1 MCCLRLG
8 HRSGAVQCK
17 TKHVINANPNT
28 RGNQMEPKDYSQ
40 RYYKSMSMS
49 RKRQIIDTIV
59 QELHDQYFDM
69 IERALAHSDMQ
80 HAKDVIMHVKA
91 M

>member
-1 MCCLRLG
+1 
-8 HRSGAVQCK
+8 
-17 TKHVINANPNT
+17 
-28 RGNQMEPKDYSQ
+28 MEPKDYSQ

-59 QELHDQYFDM
+59 EELHDQYFDM

>member
-1 MCCLRLG
+1 
-8 HRSGAVQCK
+8 
-17 TKHVINANPNT
+17 
-28 RGNQMEPKDYSQ
+28 MEPKDYSQ

-49 RKRQIIDTIV
+49 RKRQIIDNIV
-59 QELHDQYFDM
+59 EELHDQYFDM
-69 IERALAHSDMQ
+69 IEQALAHSDMQ

>member
-1 MCCLRLG
+1 
-8 HRSGAVQCK
+8 
-17 TKHVINANPNT
+17 
-28 RGNQMEPKDYSQ
+28 MEPKDYSQ

-59 QELHDQYFDM
+59 EDLHDQYFDM
-69 IERALAHSDMQ
+69 IEQALAHSDMQ

-91 M
+91 L

>member
-1 MCCLRLG
+1 
-8 HRSGAVQCK
+8 
-17 TKHVINANPNT
+17 
-28 RGNQMEPKDYSQ
+28 MEPKDYSQ

-59 QELHDQYFDM
+59 EDLHDQYFDM
-69 IERALAHSDMQ
+69 IEQALAHSDMQ

>member
-1 MCCLRLG
+1 
-8 HRSGAVQCK
+8 
-17 TKHVINANPNT
+17 
-28 RGNQMEPKDYSQ
+28 MEPKDYSQ

-59 QELHDQYFDM
+59 EDLHDQYFDM
-69 IERALAHSDMQ
+69 IEQALAHSDMQ

-91 M
+91 MWWTLNKL